1 MKPIRKEVSWKFL
14 DEFRGKVFNTTW
26 PTLPQVLHISQIRFP
41 DRPCF
46 VDFEGI
52 GGAKNSLTYT
62 HVWNKVTELS
72 NWLAA
77 NGVKKGDRVAVSG
90 KNSPEWAT
98 VYFAA
103 MNAGAVTVPID
114 YALHENEIE
123 NLLNAAEPAV
133 FFVDEEK
140 FEIFSKKKNG
150 VKVFSLSPK
159 YEKQYVYNLKTSK
172 KVSLPEVSEK
182 DTAAILF
189 TSGTTG
195 IPKGVMLS
203 HENLV
208 SDCFIAQQNLIILES
223 DVFYALLPLHH
234 AYTMQAAMICPLS
247 CGASI
252 VFGKSMAVSRLM
264 KELKEGGITL
274 MLGVPLLYNK
284 LYSGILKGIAAKGK
298 MTSVLVK
305 FLMNICYFVKVV
317 FKKNIG
323 STLLKSVLEAANL
336 TTIRVAICGGGP
348 LASSV
353 FKGYNALGIDFIQ
366 GYGLTETSPII
377 ALNPLEHFK
386 IESVGQDFSP
396 WEEIKIIN
404 PNEDGIGEIVVKGPM
419 VMQGYYNMPD
429 ETKAVF
435 TDDGFFKTGDLGWMD
450 KDRYI
455 MLSGRAKNVIVTDGG
470 KNVYPE
476 EIEDSFQLYY
486 DVEQIMV
493 RSYIMDA
500 EHKSEGI
507 EAMIYPSDDMISRT
521 GAERSA
527 AANDES
533 ILSEL
538 KVIVDKV
545 NKTLQPYARISKI
558 TVLSEPLEMTTTKKV
573 KRNLIASQN
582 AEKKSAAEQ
591 ASEKKSASKT
601 APSAEKSA
609 EKTPAA
615 KPAEKSAAKTA
626 VPKKAAKPAT
636 ADAET
641 SAEKPASKT
650 AKPKKTAA
658 SKTTAEKAAASK
670 SAAGKKTASK
680 PAAEKAAPKKTS
692 AASASKTAAKAP
704 AKKSAAKSETAVSEK
719 KAKPAAKKSS
729 AKSSAENP
737 KPAAEKPAKKK

>member
-14 DEFRGKVFNTTW
+14 DEFRGKVFDSTW

-46 VDFEGI
+46 VDFEGVA
-52 GGAKNSLTYT
+52 GAKNSLTYT
-62 HVWNKVTELS
+62 QVWNKVVELS
-72 NWLAA
+72 NWFIA

-103 MNAGAVTVPID
+103 MNAGAIIVPID

-123 NLLNAAEPAV
+123 NLLKASKPV
-133 FFVDEEK
+133 MLFVDEEK
-140 FEIFSKKKNG
+140 YEVFSKKKKG
-150 VKVFSLSPK
+150 LKIYSLSPK
-159 YEKQYVYNLKTSK
+159 YEKLYVYNLKTEK
-172 KVSLPEVSEK
+172 KVKLPEVSEK

-195 IPKGVMLS
+195 IPKGVVLT

-208 SDCFIAQQNLIILES
+208 SDCFIAQQNLIILET
-223 DVFYALLPLHH
+223 DVFYALLPVHH
-234 AYTMQAAMICPLS
+234 AYTMQAAMICPVS

-284 LYSGILKGIAAKGK
+284 LYSGILKGVAAKGK
-298 MTSVLVK
+298 AVSLLIK
-305 FLMNICYFVKVV
+305 FIMNLSYFVKIV

-323 STLLKSVLEAANL
+323 HFLLKSVLEAANL

-353 FKGYNALGIDFIQ
+353 FKGFNAMGIDFIQ
-366 GYGLTETSPII
+366 GYGLTETSPIV

-396 WEEIKIIN
+396 WEEVKIIN
-404 PNEDGIGEIVVKGPM
+404 PNEEGIGEIVIKGPM
-419 VMQGYYNMPD
+419 VMKGYYNMPD

-435 TDDGFFKTGDLGWMD
+435 TEDGYFKTGDLGWMD
-450 KDRYI
+450 SEHYI

-507 EAMIYPSDDMISRT
+507 ESLIYPSDDMLARL
-521 GAERSA
+521 GVERKDSVTSDA
-527 AANDES
+527 VFA
-533 ILSEL
+533 EL
-538 KVIVDKV
+538 KAIVDKV

-558 TVLSEPLEMTTTKKV
+558 TVLQEPLEMTTTKKV
-573 KRNLIASQN
+573 KRNLLN
-582 AEKKSAAEQ
+582 VKNTEKAPAKKTAKSAAKKTTAKSAAE
-591 ASEKKSASKT
+591 
-601 APSAEKSA
+601 
-609 EKTPAA
+609 
-615 KPAEKSAAKTA
+615 
-626 VPKKAAKPAT
+626 
-636 ADAET
+636 
-641 SAEKPASKT
+641 
-650 AKPKKTAA
+650 KKTVA
-658 SKTTAEKAAASK
+658 
-670 SAAGKKTASK
+670 K
-680 PAAEKAAPKKTS
+680 PAAEKKTVAVKKTVK
-692 AASASKTAAKAP
+692 ASAKTEVKKAPAKTAAKTQT
-704 AKKSAAKSETAVSEK
+704 KT
-719 KAKPAAKKSS
+719 AAKK
-729 AKSSAENP
+729 AP
-737 KPAAEKPAKKK
+737 AEKTKKTKK